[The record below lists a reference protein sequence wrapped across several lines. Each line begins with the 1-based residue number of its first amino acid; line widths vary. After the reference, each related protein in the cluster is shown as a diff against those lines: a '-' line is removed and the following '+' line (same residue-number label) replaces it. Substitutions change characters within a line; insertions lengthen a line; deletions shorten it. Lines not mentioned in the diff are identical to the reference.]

1 MLFRNH
7 GCRAFYGYIS
17 SSHEFGI
24 LVVVESV
31 NIFFFLFSCCVLWV
45 VSSKWFSFE
54 YYFWIFFII
63 IVIIFSE
70 SNRRRYLEFRPCY
83 RTPAKFFFSFF
94 IFMCFSFEYIVFFYF
109 FPIIG
114 SSTKIIYEFSVTA
127 PELLFFFFVYCLPFQ
142 RHFIDFEYMSNV
154 VVITL

>member
-31 NIFFFLFSCCVLWV
+31 IIFFSCFLVVVFFLFDWVLWV
-45 VSSKWFSFE
+45 VSSKWFLFE

-83 RTPAKFFFSFF
+83 RTPAKFFFLSSFLCVSPSNTLYSS
-94 IFMCFSFEYIVFFYF
+94 IFFSYYWQFYENYIR
-109 FPIIG
+109 I
-114 SSTKIIYEFSVTA
+114 
-127 PELLFFFFVYCLPFQ
+127 
-142 RHFIDFEYMSNV
+142 
-154 VVITL
+154 